1 MYNVLVVSVIITLIF
16 LKVNNVFKFSQINL
30 IVFFTLKILVYKLY
44 QIKKTD
50 NRSYLSLERV
60 MGDGAEAPP
69 VADAA
74 RRRREKQQADK
85 AAPKLPLYAS
95 IVFLG

>member
-1 MYNVLVVSVIITLIF
+1 
-16 LKVNNVFKFSQINL
+16 
-30 IVFFTLKILVYKLY
+30 
-44 QIKKTD
+44 
-50 NRSYLSLERV
+50 

-85 AAPKLPLYAS
+85 AAPKLPPYAP
-95 IVFLG
+95 IVFQGNRRFRVPPGLVIAKTKNDIRLDVVFMVQKEILNPNC